1 MQLQSVMNQYPKPN
15 TIYLDMKNREKNKL
29 RMYQA
34 VRRVIQ
40 SNNASWNG
48 LAAFED
54 AVTRFSQ
61 KVTEL
66 ENLAYQK
73 SKALLGMKSKRDQKR
88 EEIAEQALYV
98 SNALYAYASKIQ
110 DEKLKADVHYSPSEL
125 NYSPLPV
132 FLRIVNGLINT
143 ANDNLNDL
151 TDYGI
156 DQNMIDNLTLAHMEF
171 IEISNLPR
179 QGVVS
184 RKVMT
189 QQITNTVN
197 EIDEVLKNQ
206 LDKLI
211 VLLSKDDP
219 TFVMTYEGARTIID
233 TPATRRSKAEDDE
246 DTIEGSDFPEDVGN
260 NSP

>member
-1 MQLQSVMNQYPKPN
+1 
-15 TIYLDMKNREKNKL
+15 
-29 RMYQA
+29 MYQA

-48 LAAFED
+48 LAAFEN

-88 EEIAEQALYV
+88 EEIAEKALYV
-98 SNALYAYASKIQ
+98 ANALYAYASKIK
-110 DEKLKADVHYSPSEL
+110 DEKLKADVKYSPSEL
-125 NYSPLPV
+125 NYSPLSV
-132 FLRIVNGLINT
+132 FMRLVNGLINT
-143 ANDNLNDL
+143 ANDNVNEIA
-151 TDYGI
+151 DYGV
-156 DQNMIDNLTLAHMEF
+156 DQNRIDDLTLAHMEF

-179 QGVVS
+179 QAIVS
-184 RKVMT
+184 RKVIT
-189 QQITNTVN
+189 QQIDNAITD
-197 EIDEVLKNQ
+197 IDDVLKSQ

-211 VLLSKDDP
+211 VLLTKDAP

-233 TPATRRSKAEDDE
+233 TPATRRSKVEDDE
-246 DTIEGSDFPEDVGN
+246 DTEDGSDFPEDVGN

>member
-1 MQLQSVMNQYPKPN
+1 
-15 TIYLDMKNREKNKL
+15 
-29 RMYQA
+29 MYQA
-34 VRRVIQ
+34 VQRVIQ

-54 AVTRFSQ
+54 AVIRFSQ

-66 ENLAYQK
+66 ENLAYKK
-73 SKALLGMKSKRDQKR
+73 SKALLGMKSTRDRKR
-88 EEIAEQALYV
+88 EEIAEMALYV
-98 SNALYAYASKIQ
+98 SNALYAYASKINN
-110 DEKLKADVHYSPSEL
+110 EKLKADVHYTPSRL
-125 NYSPLPV
+125 NYSSLSV

-143 ANDNLNDL
+143 ANDNVNELE
-151 TDYGI
+151 DYGV
-156 DQNMIDNLTLAHMEF
+156 DQNLIDDLTLAHMEF

-179 QGVVS
+179 QGIVS
-184 RKVMT
+184 RKVIT
-189 QQITNTVN
+189 QQITYTVN
-197 EIDEVLKNQ
+197 EIDDLLKSQ

-233 TPATRRSKAEDDE
+233 SPATRRPKSEDDDDISE
-246 DTIEGSDFPEDVGN
+246 DTDFPEDVGN

>member
-1 MQLQSVMNQYPKPN
+1 
-15 TIYLDMKNREKNKL
+15 
-29 RMYQA
+29 MYQA

-40 SNNASWNG
+40 SNSTSWNG
-48 LAAFED
+48 LVAFEN

-66 ENLAYQK
+66 ENLAYKK

-88 EEIAEQALYV
+88 EKIAEQTLYL

-132 FLRIVNGLINT
+132 FLRLVNGIINT
-143 ANDNLNDL
+143 ANDNFNELA
-151 TDYGI
+151 DYGV
-156 DQNMIDNLTLAHMEF
+156 DQNMIDDLTLAHMEF

-179 QGVVS
+179 QAIVS

-197 EIDEVLKNQ
+197 DIDEVLKSQ
-206 LDKLI
+206 LDMLI
-211 VLLSKDDP
+211 VLLRKDDP

-233 TPATRRSKAEDDE
+233 TPATRRSKAADDE
-246 DTIEGSDFPEDVGN
+246 DTIDGADFPEDVGN